1 MFFKG
6 FWRNSTKAYFYSIF
20 AHVLYETSFEN
31 NKLCELF
38 RIISN
43 VYSFTHW
50 YNVLN
55 IDIALSNFL
64 KIKDTL
70 RTFQPE
76 NHWNLRTA
84 QPEKY
89 FAGPYKIKRVY
100 FSELM
105 QSPAH
110 LEEEDAF
117 YHSAAWPLRNASPR
131 NFILEWAI
139 LFWT

>member
-1 MFFKG
+1 M
-6 FWRNSTKAYFYSIF
+6 
-20 AHVLYETSFEN
+20 
-31 NKLCELF
+31 CELF

-76 NHWNLRTA
+76 NHWNLRTS

-89 FAGPYKIKRVY
+89 FAGSYKKKCRGTLNKSSEHYYKQNLCIFYIKHLFECKINYSSIHFWECYGYFYAGYTRRMIYLTTTVYRVTY
-100 FSELM
+100 TLNSRF
-105 QSPAH
+105 
-110 LEEEDAF
+110 
-117 YHSAAWPLRNASPR
+117 
-131 NFILEWAI
+131 
-139 LFWT
+139 